1 MGKTGR
7 NDPCPCG
14 SGKKYKKCCLPKES
28 VASVPAQ
35 AASNAM
41 MDARLMAQ
49 RLMGQTEELD
59 SKMDIVFDKYTVD
72 EGGAAEKIKRLGTF
86 QDGRVSVEESGQKLA
101 EIDLNIPGEANLM
114 CADPEIADVLKSRLE
129 TVRGV
134 RFVSRTEDQFEPLD
148 EKAKARVSK
157 DLLDFKKKFFRA
169 WPDEKNE
176 RLAGKTPREAMASV
190 GSRKEVEKLLAELES
205 KEKKLPRK
213 ERFDFKGVRKT
224 LGL

>member
-1 MGKTGR
+1 MGKVGR
-7 NDPCPCG
+7 NEPCPCG

-28 VASVPAQ
+28 VTSAPAQ

-49 RLMGQTEELD
+49 RLMGQTEEANRT
-59 SKMDIVFDKYTVD
+59 MDIVFDKYTLED
-72 EGGAAEKIKRLGTF
+72 DGAAAKLKRLGTF
-86 QDGRVSVEESGQKLA
+86 QDGRVSVEESGRKLA
-101 EIDLNIPGEANLM
+101 EIDLNVPGEANLM

-129 TVRGV
+129 SVRGV
-134 RFVSRTEDQFEPLD
+134 SFVSRTEDQFEPLD
-148 EKAKARVSK
+148 EKAKARVSQ
-157 DLLDFKKKFFRA
+157 DLLNFKKKFFRA

-176 RLAGKTPREAMASV
+176 RLDGKTPREAVTSA
-190 GSRKEVEKLLAELES
+190 GGRKEVEKLVAELES